1 VNPEEEKERV
11 QWEGFAEKESFK
23 SGMKDRAG
31 DGKLIII
38 IISMTVSSKNNRIR
52 FYS

>member
-38 IISMTVSSKNNRIR
+38 ISKTVSSKNNRIR